1 MMVKGYFYGLIGEQK
16 QNIIPIAQVFNI
28 YY

>member
-1 MMVKGYFYGLIGEQK
+1 MMAKGYFYGLIGEQK
-16 QNIIPIAQVFNI
+16 QNIIQIAQVFNI